1 VAAVELTASRRPI
14 VVLGA
19 SNVAR
24 GLARLA
30 ATARAR
36 SSGPIDLYVAAGH
49 GRAYGVSS
57 RVWARRLPSILSS
70 GLWRAL
76 DRTQVEKPLALVT
89 DVGNELLYGL
99 GVAAVAGAVKEAARR
114 LADRGARLAITGLP
128 LASIFSVGAT
138 RYSLLRTL
146 YVPGCLLAL
155 DELKE
160 AAQWLDDE
168 LLALAAELGAT
179 SIEQPG
185 DWYGLD
191 AIHLKR
197 SRLDA
202 LWRSVGDAWGLPAAP
217 RTPRATLAEW
227 ARLGSRAPEVRSL
240 GRVMRYTRQPTID
253 RDALRLWL
261 Y

>member
-1 VAAVELTASRRPI
+1 VAAVELTAPRTQV

-57 RVWARRLPSILSS
+57 RVWARRLPSILAS

-76 DRTQVEKPLALVT
+76 DRGQVEKPLALLT

-99 GVAAVAGAVKEAARR
+99 GVAAVAGAVKEASRR
-114 LADRGARLAITGLP
+114 LAGRGARLAITGLP
-128 LASIFSVGAT
+128 LASISGVGAV

-146 YVPGCLLAL
+146 YVPGCPLTL
-155 DELKE
+155 DALKE
-160 AAQWLDDE
+160 AAQWLDEE
-168 LLALAAELGAT
+168 LRALSAELGAT
-179 SIEQPG
+179 FIEQRC

-197 SRLDA
+197 PRLDE
-202 LWRSVGDAWGLPAAP
+202 LWSSAGDAWGLPAAQ

-227 ARLGSRAPEVRSL
+227 ARLGARAPEVRSL

-253 RDALRLWL
+253 REALRLWL